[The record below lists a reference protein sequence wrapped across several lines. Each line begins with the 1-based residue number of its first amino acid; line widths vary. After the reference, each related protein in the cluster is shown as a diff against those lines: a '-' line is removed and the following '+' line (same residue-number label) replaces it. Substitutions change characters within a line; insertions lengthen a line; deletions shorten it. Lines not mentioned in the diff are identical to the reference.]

1 VRAELRSADLLGQLS
16 GGEIAAVLVRT
27 SPEGVAKAAVR
38 VRERLDAL
46 ARARQLP
53 AVAVGHA
60 LYPAAAGESPAALVA
75 RARKEAGLV
84 FS

>member
-1 VRAELRSADLLGQLS
+1 M
-16 GGEIAAVLVRT
+16 LVRT
-27 SPEGVAKAAVR
+27 NADGVARAAVR

-53 AVAVGHA
+53 PVVVGHA
-60 LYPAAAGESPAALVA
+60 LYPAGPDESPVVLVA